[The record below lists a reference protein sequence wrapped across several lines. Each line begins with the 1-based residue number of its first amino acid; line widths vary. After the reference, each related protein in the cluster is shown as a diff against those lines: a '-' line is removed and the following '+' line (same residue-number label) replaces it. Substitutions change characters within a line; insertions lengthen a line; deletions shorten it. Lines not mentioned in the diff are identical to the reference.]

1 MIIEEFK
8 ELKAINGVVRISEV
22 DETFEKLYLQVRK
35 KENRIY
41 SDDEIKLLPYAS
53 KLNPHKNEWSLRT
66 KSFMR
71 FKEYLSQKKTKLNI
85 LDLGCGNG
93 WLAGQLVKEFEHN
106 YFCVDVNLSE
116 LEQGARV
123 FENKNISFIYSDI
136 FKTSL
141 AANTFDLVIINSALQ
156 YFQDVSA
163 LMKELFFIS
172 KTYGEVH
179 IIDTPFYHP
188 EEIMAAKNRT
198 LKYYSSIGYSVM
210 ASKYFHH
217 TLEEFKY
224 LRYSYLYSPNSLKS
238 KLSKI
243 IFDQDSPFPWIL
255 VTR

>member
-53 KLNPHKNEWSLRT
+53 KLNPHNNEWSLRT

-106 YFCVDVNLSE
+106 YFCVDVNLAE

-198 LKYYSSIGYSVM
+198 LKYYSSIGYPAM

>member
-53 KLNPHKNEWSLRT
+53 KLNPHNNEWSLRT

-106 YFCVDVNLSE
+106 YFCVDVNLAE

-224 LRYSYLYSPNSLKS
+224 LRYSYLYNPNSLKS

>member
-106 YFCVDVNLSE
+106 YFCVDVNLAE

>member
-188 EEIMAAKNRT
+188 DEIMAAKNRT

-224 LRYSYLYSPNSLKS
+224 LRYSYLYNPNSLKS

>member
-106 YFCVDVNLSE
+106 YFCVDVNLAE

-188 EEIMAAKNRT
+188 DEIMAAKNRT

-224 LRYSYLYSPNSLKS
+224 LRYSYLYNPNSLKS